1 MSALFDY
8 WPQLIGVQGSIESN
22 QYKALSWSLL
32 FDFLGKSGS
41 ERRIAQEKYEVADT
55 SKDTPESPTS
65 DLKLYGLRA
74 HSSFGPGSFSHK
86 SFRALADQD
95 PDIKRIVSYRGR
107 LSIKV
112 SHVTL

>member
-1 MSALFDY
+1 MTERAVY
-8 WPQLIGVQGSIESN
+8 
-22 QYKALSWSLL
+22 LS
-32 FDFLGKSGS
+32 
-41 ERRIAQEKYEVADT
+41 
-55 SKDTPESPTS
+55 PESPTS
-65 DLKLYGLRA
+65 DLKMYGLRA

-112 SHVTL
+112 IFPHIVYLPLLH